1 MKRAYLFALP
11 VLLAFPVSLLACGG
25 PTSEGQGVKTP
36 DELLAEQE
44 KLADEQAA
52 EREKN
57 AGSGSSEESDME
69 KKAKFDKR
77 QADLEMKRAARSAE
91 TCPGSVPED
100 SPAGSAKI
108 SVTFGNDGHAKKATI
123 TAPYD
128 ENAVGKCAVN
138 AFNSV
143 IVPPFEGAE
152 ETMEWEVT
160 FPEKEKPKVEPKK
173 KGK

>member
-1 MKRAYLFALP
+1 MKRAYLLALP
-11 VLLAFPVSLLACGG
+11 VLFLACGG

-44 KLADEQAA
+44 RLAEEQEA
-52 EREKN
+52 ERQKQ
-57 AGSGSSEESDME
+57 GSSGGSEESDME

-152 ETMEWEVT
+152 ETMEWEVN
-160 FPEKEKPKVEPKK
+160 FPEKEKKEEKKDPKK

>member
-11 VLLAFPVSLLACGG
+11 VLCLACGG

-44 KLADEQAA
+44 KLAEEQEK
-52 EREKN
+52 EREK
-57 AGSGSSEESDME
+57 AGPNVASEESDME

-77 QADLEMKRAARSAE
+77 QADLEMKRATRSAE

-100 SPAGSAKI
+100 SPAGTAKVT
-108 SVTFGNDGHAKKATI
+108 VTFGNDGHAKSATI

-138 AFNSV
+138 AFKSV

-152 ETMEWEVT
+152 ETLEWEVN
-160 FPEKEKPKVEPKK
+160 FPEKEKKEEKKDPKK

>member
-1 MKRAYLFALP
+1 MKRACLLVLP
-11 VLLAFPVSLLACGG
+11 MLLAACGG

-36 DELLAEQE
+36 DELLADQE
-44 KLADEQAA
+44 KLADEQDK
-52 EREKN
+52 ERQ
-57 AGSGSSEESDME
+57 AHGSSTPSEESDLE

-91 TCPGSVPED
+91 TCPGSVPEE
-100 SPAGSAKI
+100 SPAGTAKI
-108 SVTFGNDGHAKKATI
+108 TVTFGNDGHSKSATI

-128 ENAVGKCAVN
+128 ENAVGKCAIN
-138 AFNSV
+138 AFKSV

-152 ETMEWEVT
+152 ETLEWEVT
-160 FPEKEKPKVEPKK
+160 FPEQEKKDAKKDPKK

>member
-1 MKRAYLFALP
+1 MKRAYLMALP
-11 VLLAFPVSLLACGG
+11 MLLVACGG

-36 DELLAEQE
+36 DQLLAEQE
-44 KLADEQAA
+44 QLADEQAK

-57 AGSGSSEESDME
+57 APSGGSEESDLE

-100 SPAGSAKI
+100 SPAGSAKVT
-108 SVTFGNDGHAKKATI
+108 VTFGNDGHAKTATI
-123 TAPYD
+123 TSPYD

-138 AFNSV
+138 AFKSV
-143 IVPPFEGAE
+143 IVPPFEGSE
-152 ETMEWEVT
+152 ETLEWEVT
-160 FPEKEKPKVEPKK
+160 FPEKEKKDEKKDPKK

>member
-1 MKRAYLFALP
+1 MKRAFLV
-11 VLLAFPVSLLACGG
+11 VLSVTYFACGG
-25 PTSEGQGVKTP
+25 PSSEGQGVKTP
-36 DELLAEQE
+36 DDLLAEQE
-44 KLADEQAA
+44 RLAEEQER
-52 EREKN
+52 EREKH
-57 AGSGSSEESDME
+57 GSSGSSEESDLE

-100 SPAGSAKI
+100 SPAGSAKVT
-108 SVTFGNDGHAKKATI
+108 VTFGNDGHAKSATI
-123 TAPYD
+123 TSPYD
-128 ENAVGKCAVN
+128 ENAVGKCAIN

-152 ETMEWEVT
+152 ETMEWEVN
-160 FPEKEKPKVEPKK
+160 FPEKEKKEEKKDPKK

>member
-1 MKRAYLFALP
+1 MKCAHTVLVALFVQLM
-11 VLLAFPVSLLACGG
+11 ACGG
-25 PTSEGQGVKTP
+25 PTNEGQGVKTP

-44 KLADEQAA
+44 RLAEEQEK
-52 EREKN
+52 ERQAN
-57 AGSGSSEESDME
+57 APNGPGEETDLE

-91 TCPGSVPED
+91 SCPGSVPED

-108 SVTFGNDGHAKKATI
+108 SVTFGNDGHAKGATI
-123 TAPYD
+123 SAPYD
-128 ENAVGKCAVN
+128 ENSVGKCAIN

-160 FPEKEKPKVEPKK
+160 FAEKEKPKDAKDPKK

>member
-1 MKRAYLFALP
+1 MKRAFLLYLS
-11 VLLAFPVSLLACGG
+11 VSIFACGG
-25 PTSEGQGVKTP
+25 PTNEGQGVKTP
-36 DELLAEQE
+36 DELLADQERLAEEQE
-44 KLADEQAA
+44 R
-52 EREKN
+52 ERQKHASTGE
-57 AGSGSSEESDME
+57 AGETDLE

-77 QADLEMKRAARSAE
+77 QADLELKRAARSAE

-100 SPAGSAKI
+100 SPAGTAK
-108 SVTFGNDGHAKKATI
+108 VTVVFGNDGNAKSATI

-143 IVPPFEGAE
+143 IVPPFEGPD
-152 ETMEWEVT
+152 ETIEWEVN
-160 FPEKEKPKVEPKK
+160 FPEKPKKEDKDDKKKK